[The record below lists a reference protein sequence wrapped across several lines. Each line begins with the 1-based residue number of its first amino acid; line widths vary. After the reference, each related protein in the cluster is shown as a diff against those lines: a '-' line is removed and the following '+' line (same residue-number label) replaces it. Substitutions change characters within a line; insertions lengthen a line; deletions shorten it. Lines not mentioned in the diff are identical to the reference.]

1 MTHLVVNDDNVKTH
15 FKDIIS
21 VFVLVT
27 FDEIMVVKE
36 FLISLKEDVSL
47 DQDNLKTLLGEIRQW
62 LELNKFLF
70 NRDF

>member
-1 MTHLVVNDDNVKTH
+1 MAHLVVNDDNVKTH
-15 FKDIIS
+15 FKNIIS

-62 LELNKFLF
+62 LE
-70 NRDF
+70 